1 MILRFVWIVMKNMVI
16 YTIYQFRTGLLNLKY
31 GILFVVVLE
40 KKLKLYSTEQQL
52 TKNKTE
58 QIFTYFTNSGD
69 FLTYKKKKRNPTLCQ
84 FCMLSG
90 I

>member
-1 MILRFVWIVMKNMVI
+1 MIVLD
-16 YTIYQFRTGLLNLKY
+16 LLAFLKENPRDY
-31 GILFVVVLE
+31 GKF
-40 KKLKLYSTEQQL
+40 
-52 TKNKTE
+52 E

-90 I
+90 IQGIMFFLAKNEGYSLKMGQL